1 MNRPG
6 TTGAAAPVGTLAGD
20 AGGEAASVT
29 VRLRDGRDVRV
40 RPIRPDDGD
49 RLVEFHSR
57 LSPETVRRRY
67 FTAHPILSADELHR
81 YTHVDGHTRLA
92 FVAVIDE
99 GGGEAIVGVGRYESM
114 PEAEVAEVAFVVRD
128 DLQGLGLGGHLVEL
142 IARAAARHGKTRVI
156 AETLPENQAMRR
168 AMRRAG
174 PDPVSVFR
182 DGIVEVTVAVS

>member
-1 MNRPG
+1 MIRPG
-6 TTGAAAPVGTLAGD
+6 TASSADPPAGD
-20 AGGEAASVT
+20 AGAETAPVT
-29 VRLRDGRDVRV
+29 VRLRDGQDVRV

-49 RLVEFHSR
+49 RLVDFHSR

-81 YTHVDGHTRLA
+81 YTHVDGDTRLA
-92 FVAVIDE
+92 LVAVVDDE
-99 GGGEAIVGVGRYESM
+99 DLGDAIVGVGRYESM
-114 PEAEVAEVAFVVRD
+114 PEADVAEVAFVVRD

-142 IARAAARHGKTRVI
+142 VARAAARHGKARVV